1 MGIIYLL
8 KQNKLRKFVKLKVNI
23 MDEQEKIIAKK
34 IVSYL
39 EEAPL
44 DKSIEN
50 RLAQARTQALLK
62 LKQREVVETQQQ
74 SNSLLLK
81 SKSNLMNNWLV
92 YFLMAL
98 LFMSLFN
105 NPIRD
110 SFFESKEN
118 VTLASPAYEDFLE
131 NLHKRNQEF
140 QEWDNKMDQLLEDKN
155 GEVEEVIEKDIN
167 H

>member
-1 MGIIYLL
+1 
-8 KQNKLRKFVKLKVNI
+8 

-39 EEAPL
+39 EQAPL

-50 RLAQARTQALLK
+50 RLAYARSQALLK
-62 LKQREVVETQQQ
+62 LKHSEATEMQQQ
-74 SNSLLLK
+74 KNTLLLK
-81 SKSNLMNNWLV
+81 SKTNLVNNWLV

-110 SFFESKEN
+110 NFFESKEN
-118 VTLASPAYEDFLE
+118 ITLASPDYEDFLQ
-131 NLHKRNQEF
+131 NLHQRNQEF
-140 QEWDNKMDQLLEDKN
+140 QEWDNKMDKLLEDKEN
-155 GEVEEVIEKDIN
+155 QTLENSVN
-167 H
+167 N